1 MNVIFFLKGGG
12 LPRAQGGQFFDFFL
26 IFFLGPLLAAYQIA
40 NEKTTLEFCE
50 AIGKL

>member
-12 LPRAQGGQFFDFFL
+12 LPRAQGVQFFDFL
-26 IFFLGPLLAAYQIA
+26 NFFLPLLAAYQIA